1 MMKRLKDAPR
11 LAAATARRAK
21 PARPATPAILAAV
34 IAACALA
41 LGGCAKKGGDAG
53 GAAGGGGFEM
63 PPMPVETAV
72 AASQTVSDRFE
83 AVGSVEAGEAVTI
96 VSEINGTVM
105 RLPFREGE
113 SIAKGELIAQL
124 DDEEL
129 LATANR
135 AEAWRDQQKTSYD
148 RIKSVVEQGAGS
160 PQALDDAAA
169 ALKMA
174 EADLALARTRYAKT
188 RIVAPFSGTVG
199 MRGVSPGAFVRGGD
213 TITTL
218 VQTKEVKVTFSA
230 PERYVGQL
238 QKGTAV
244 HVSTIAYADESLVG
258 RVDAVEASLDAAT
271 RSVRIQARVAN
282 PNDRL
287 RPGMSADVTA
297 VLRERANAVTIPD
310 EAVFAEGEQFFV
322 YAVKE
327 DNTVTR
333 TAVTLGTRMADA
345 VEVLAGLEPGT
356 RVVRAG
362 HQKLFE
368 GAKVMPVESQ
378 PGQGTT
384 GQGAAPESAAP
395 AAQSSAE
402 GSSSEAQATT
412 EAGGSR

>member
-1 MMKRLKDAPR
+1 MMIFRHDRSRMSGWLV
-11 LAAATARRAK
+11 AAALMCL
-21 PARPATPAILAAV
+21 LAF
-34 IAACALA
+34 CS
-41 LGGCAKKGGDAG
+41 CAKKDGQAG
-53 GAAGGGGFEM
+53 AGGGGFEM

-72 AASQTVSDRFE
+72 AATQNVSDRFK

-96 VSEINGTVM
+96 VSEIDATVT

-113 SIAKGELIAQL
+113 SIAKGALIAQL

-148 RIKSVVEQGAGS
+148 RIKSVVEQNAGS

-174 EADLALARTRYAKT
+174 EADLVLARSRYAKT
-188 RIVAPFSGTVG
+188 RVVAPFSGTVG
-199 MRGVSPGAFVRGGD
+199 MRRVSPGAFVRAG
-213 TITTL
+213 TAITEL
-218 VQTKEVKVTFSA
+218 VQTNELKVTFST

-238 QKGTAV
+238 QKGTEV
-244 HVSTIAYADESLVG
+244 HVSTIAFPGDTLVG
-258 RVDAVEASLDAAT
+258 HIDAVEASLDPAT
-271 RSVRIQARVAN
+271 RSVRIMARVPN
-282 PNDRL
+282 PSGRL

-327 DNTVTR
+327 DNTVAR
-333 TAVTLGTRMADA
+333 TAVTLGTRTADA
-345 VEVLAGLEPGT
+345 VEVVAGLEPGM

-378 PGQGTT
+378 QGQQGAT
-384 GQGAAPESAAP
+384 GAGAAPESAAP

-402 GSSSEAQATT
+402 GSSSDTHATA
-412 EAGGSR
+412 EAGGSQ